1 MDKMSRKKDLHQ
13 RVSVAEKRLMS
24 FFEDGLW
31 VLIIELRLDNYAEN
45 SVKILMRWKTNNFS
59 FSIK

>member
-45 SVKILMRWKTNNFS
+45 SVKILMRWKTKKFNLS
-59 FSIK
+59 F

>member
-31 VLIIELRLDNYAEN
+31 VLIIEQKLDNYAEN
-45 SVKILMRWKTNNFS
+45 SVKILMRWKTKKYNLS
-59 FSIK
+59 F

>member
-24 FFEDGLW
+24 FFENGLW
-31 VLIIELRLDNYAEN
+31 VLIVELNNLF
-45 SVKILMRWKTNNFS
+45 SKIITH
-59 FSIK
+59 

>member
-1 MDKMSRKKDLHQ
+1 MSRKKDLHQ

-31 VLIIELRLDNYAEN
+31 VLIIELKLDNYAEN
-45 SVKILMRWKTNNFS
+45 SVKILMRWKTKKFNSQF
-59 FSIK
+59 

>member
-31 VLIIELRLDNYAEN
+31 VLIIEQKLDNYAEN
-45 SVKILMRWKTNNFS
+45 SVKILMRWKTKKFNLS
-59 FSIK
+59 F

>member
-24 FFEDGLW
+24 FFENGLW
-31 VLIIELRLDNYAEN
+31 VLIIEHKLDNYAEN
-45 SVKILMRWKTNNFS
+45 SVKILMRWKTKKFILS
-59 FSIK
+59 F

>member
-31 VLIIELRLDNYAEN
+31 VLIIERKLDNYAEN
-45 SVKILMRWKTNNFS
+45 SVKILMRWKTKNFNLS
-59 FSIK
+59 F

>member
-1 MDKMSRKKDLHQ
+1 MSRKKDLHQ

-31 VLIIELRLDNYAEN
+31 VLIIERKLDNYAEN
-45 SVKILMRWKTNNFS
+45 SVKILMRWKTKKINSQF
-59 FSIK
+59 

>member
-31 VLIIELRLDNYAEN
+31 VLIIERKLDNYAEN
-45 SVKILMRWKTNNFS
+45 SVKILMRWKTKKFNLS
-59 FSIK
+59 F

>member
-13 RVSVAEKRLMS
+13 RVSVAEKRLIS

-45 SVKILMRWKTNNFS
+45 SVKILMRWETNNFS

>member
-24 FFEDGLW
+24 FFEDGLC
-31 VLIIELRLDNYAEN
+31 VLIIEHKLDNYAEN
-45 SVKILMRWKTNNFS
+45 SVKILMRWKTKKFNLS
-59 FSIK
+59 F

>member
-45 SVKILMRWKTNNFS
+45 SVKILMRWETNNFS

>member
-31 VLIIELRLDNYAEN
+31 VLIIEQKLDNYAKN
-45 SVKILMRWKTNNFS
+45 SVKILMRWKTKKFNSS
-59 FSIK
+59 F

>member
-1 MDKMSRKKDLHQ
+1 MSRKKDLQQ

-31 VLIIELRLDNYAEN
+31 VLIIERKLDNYAEN
-45 SVKILMRWKTNNFS
+45 SVKILMRWKTKKFNLS
-59 FSIK
+59 F

>member
-1 MDKMSRKKDLHQ
+1 MSRKKDLHQ
-13 RVSVAEKRLMS
+13 RVSVAEKRLIS

-45 SVKILMRWKTNNFS
+45 SVKILMRWKTKKYNLS
-59 FSIK
+59 F

>member
-31 VLIIELRLDNYAEN
+31 VLIIERKLDNYAEN
-45 SVKILMRWKTNNFS
+45 SVKILMRWKTKKYNLS
-59 FSIK
+59 F

>member
-1 MDKMSRKKDLHQ
+1 MSRKKDLHQ

-31 VLIIELRLDNYAEN
+31 VLITERKLGNYAEIAL
-45 SVKILMRWKTNNFS
+45 KF
-59 FSIK
+59 